1 MSPKTY
7 VGHVYFVCV
16 MEIQVTENSTK
27 SFFISN
33 ADVFRAE
40 GIEKNVGL
48 IGISKGASMSL
59 WHLEGGSMSL
69 WHL

>member
-1 MSPKTY
+1 
-7 VGHVYFVCV
+7 

-40 GIEKNVGL
+40 GMGKNVGL

-59 WHLEGGSMSL
+59 WHLEGGSMFL